1 MNINVIFRNIYEDLW
16 SNDDLVKRMI
26 LDVDKSIV
34 KSPSCIES
42 PVLGQIPPEYLS
54 GGVKS
59 LIVLLKTS
67 RIASGDSMG
76 SNCAKWLVEIGK
88 RKDIE
93 IDLNYF
99 MNIDPNGNEV
109 YIVNDG
115 SAVSTK
121 IGFLEKELEYHK

>member
-1 MNINVIFRNIYEDLW
+1 M
-16 SNDDLVKRMI
+16 
-26 LDVDKSIV
+26 
-34 KSPSCIES
+34 
-42 PVLGQIPPEYLS
+42 
-54 GGVKS
+54 
-59 LIVLLKTS
+59 IVLLKTS
-67 RIASGDSMG
+67 RIVSGDSMG

-93 IDLNYF
+93 INLNYF
-99 MNIDPNGNEV
+99 MDIDPDGNEV